1 MTKAGILG
9 ARMKKMPTIRKVLPL
24 KWQARTHRPMSSR
37 KQILREKCGGE
48 ARLLWPALSPL
59 RRQLPAISSNGSL
72 ECIRARRL
80 RLRHRHLTA
89 GVEHHHDE
97 HPTRTIAAVHLVSS
111 ASDRTTYFVL

>member
-1 MTKAGILG
+1 
-9 ARMKKMPTIRKVLPL
+9 
-24 KWQARTHRPMSSR
+24 
-37 KQILREKCGGE
+37 
-48 ARLLWPALSPL
+48 
-59 RRQLPAISSNGSL
+59 L

-97 HPTRTIAAVHLVSS
+97 HPTRAIAAVHLVSS

>member
-1 MTKAGILG
+1 MEAATKKTPAIRKMPRRRWL
-9 ARMKKMPTIRKVLPL
+9 ARM
-24 KWQARTHRPMSSR
+24 HRLMSNR
-37 KQILREKCGGE
+37 KQILRAKCVGE
-48 ARLLWPALSPL
+48 ALLLWPVLYPL

-72 ECIRARRL
+72 ECIRARRP

>member
-1 MTKAGILG
+1 
-9 ARMKKMPTIRKVLPL
+9 MKKTPAIRKMPL
-24 KWQARTHRPMSSR
+24 RKWQAQMHRLMSNR
-37 KQILREKCGGE
+37 KQILRAKCVGE
-48 ARLLWPALSPL
+48 ARLLWPVLSPL

>member
-1 MTKAGILG
+1 M
-9 ARMKKMPTIRKVLPL
+9 
-24 KWQARTHRPMSSR
+24 HRLMSNL
-37 KQILREKCGGE
+37 KQILRAQCVGE
-48 ARLLWPALSPL
+48 ALLWPALSPL

-97 HPTRTIAAVHLVSS
+97 HPTRTIAVHLVSF
-111 ASDRTTYFVL
+111 ASDRTTSFLL

>member
-1 MTKAGILG
+1 
-9 ARMKKMPTIRKVLPL
+9 MKKTPAIRKMPRRRWLA
-24 KWQARTHRPMSSR
+24 QMHRLMSNR
-37 KQILREKCGGE
+37 KQILKAKCVGE
-48 ARLLWPALSPL
+48 ALLWPMLYRQ

-80 RLRHRHLTA
+80 RHRHRHLTA

>member
-1 MTKAGILG
+1 
-9 ARMKKMPTIRKVLPL
+9 
-24 KWQARTHRPMSSR
+24 MSNL
-37 KQILREKCGGE
+37 KQILRAKCAGE
-48 ARLLWPALSPL
+48 ALPWRERSLL

-72 ECIRARRL
+72 ECIRARHL
-80 RLRHRHLTA
+80 RLRHLTA

>member
-1 MTKAGILG
+1 MEATTKKTPAI
-9 ARMKKMPTIRKVLPL
+9 RKMPRRR
-24 KWQARTHRPMSSR
+24 WQAQMHRLMSNR
-37 KQILREKCGGE
+37 KQILRAKCVGE
-48 ARLLWPALSPL
+48 ALLWPMLHRQ

-97 HPTRTIAAVHLVSS
+97 HPTRTIAAVHLVSC

>member
-1 MTKAGILG
+1 LEATTKKTPAIRKMPRRRWL
-9 ARMKKMPTIRKVLPL
+9 ARM
-24 KWQARTHRPMSSR
+24 HRLMSNR
-37 KQILREKCGGE
+37 KQILRAKCVGE
-48 ARLLWPALSPL
+48 ALLLWPVLYPL
-59 RRQLPAISSNGSL
+59 RRQRPVISSKKSL
-72 ECIRARRL
+72 ECIRARRP

>member
-1 MTKAGILG
+1 
-9 ARMKKMPTIRKVLPL
+9 MKKVRTNRKVPL
-24 KWQARTHRPMSSR
+24 RRWQAQTHRLMSNR
-37 KQILREKCGGE
+37 KQILRAKCGGE
-48 ARLLWPALSPL
+48 GLLLRPALYPL
-59 RRQLPAISSNGSL
+59 RRQLPEISFNGSL
-72 ECIRARRL
+72 ECIHARRP